1 MCFSAY
7 GSNCVWI
14 PAFWVSP
21 RAPRVTA
28 KSWESQERS
37 PLMVGHPNIQEIRAD
52 SQSPW
57 ARGRGDR
64 ESSYVHI
71 RACTPEHELA
81 GTNS

>member
-37 PLMVGHPNIQEIRAD
+37 PLMVWHPNIPEIKAD
-52 SQSPW
+52 SESPR

-64 ESSYVHI
+64 ETE
-71 RACTPEHELA
+71 RAHMCT
-81 GTNS
+81 